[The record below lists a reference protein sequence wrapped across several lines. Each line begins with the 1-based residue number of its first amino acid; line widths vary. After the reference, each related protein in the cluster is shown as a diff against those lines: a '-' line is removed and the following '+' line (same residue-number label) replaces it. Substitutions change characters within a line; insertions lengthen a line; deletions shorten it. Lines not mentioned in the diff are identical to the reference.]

1 MTRTTL
7 PLLAL
12 AVLLAPLAN
21 AETKTYPAGD
31 FTGLDVSGVV
41 DVIFET
47 GETASITVDQDDG
60 DFTDIYIG
68 QDGAKLEIG
77 RKSLRDKA
85 GWARNISVRNKDG
98 QKVVKVNGKHVP
110 AYTIRVTAPLLT
122 EASVSNSSS
131 IKASGIN
138 SQTFSGAVSSSSDL
152 VLAGQAAQ
160 VSLRA
165 SSSGD
170 LDASEFEAGSLK
182 LDVSSSA
189 DAHALVRNGT
199 LDVDASSSADVAV
212 IAFDASKV
220 SVQASSSADVELS
233 GSCESLDIAAS
244 SSADVEAHDLP
255 CATGMVQATSGA
267 DISAFLE
274 EGVEARASSGG
285 DVEISGNPPSRDIS
299 ESSGGNI
306 EING

>member
-1 MTRTTL
+1 M
-7 PLLAL
+7 
-12 AVLLAPLAN
+12 LLAPLAN

-31 FTGLDVSGVV
+31 FTGLDVSGVI

-77 RKSLRDKA
+77 RKSLREKA
-85 GWARNISVRNKDG
+85 GWARNISVRHKDG
-98 QKVVKVNGKHVP
+98 EKVVKVNGKQVP
-110 AYTIRVTAPLLT
+110 TYTIRVTAPLLT

-138 SQTFSGAVSSSSDL
+138 SQTFSGAVSSSSEL

-170 LDASEFEAGSLK
+170 LDASEFEAESLK

-199 LDVDASSSADVAV
+199 LDVE
-212 IAFDASKV
+212 
-220 SVQASSSADVELS
+220 ASSSADVEVS

-255 CATGMVQATSGA
+255 CATGMVQASSGA

-285 DVEISGNPPSRDIS
+285 DIEISGNPPSRDIS

>member
-31 FTGLDVSGVV
+31 FTGLDVSGVI

-77 RKSLRDKA
+77 RKSLREKA
-85 GWARNISVRNKDG
+85 GWARNISVRHKDG
-98 QKVVKVNGKHVP
+98 EKVVKVNGKQVP
-110 AYTIRVTAPLLT
+110 TYTIRVTAPLLT

-170 LDASEFEAGSLK
+170 LDASEFEAESLK

-199 LDVDASSSADVAV
+199 LDVEASSSADVV
-212 IAFDASKV
+212 VTAFDASKV
-220 SVQASSSADVELS
+220 SVQ
-233 GSCESLDIAAS
+233 AS

-255 CATGMVQATSGA
+255 CATGMVQASSGA

-285 DVEISGNPPSRDIS
+285 DIEISGNPPSRDIS